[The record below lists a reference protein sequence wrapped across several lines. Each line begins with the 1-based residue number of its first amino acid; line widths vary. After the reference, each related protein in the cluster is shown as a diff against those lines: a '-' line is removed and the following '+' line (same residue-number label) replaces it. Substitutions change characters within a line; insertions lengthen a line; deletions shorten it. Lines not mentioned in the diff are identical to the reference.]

1 MDSFKQ
7 YFCHG
12 WKREFRL
19 STSTEARWKYCRSY
33 FWEELEY
40 NSSEDEDHPSNF
52 KPFEIKEP
60 EVTETPVVQRTNS
73 KPTVTLSN
81 LMQTSD
87 TGRAQRVYRIEQNLG
102 TTDMSGMFSNLSGL
116 LSGIIGEQLA
126 NQVAEQSMGNII
138 HQVMQTD
145 IPTTSTN
152 PASKDAVDR
161 LKRGSYKDLLKSLD
175 FKDMKIVSRDKEQI
189 NLQETILK
197 NSANKQCSV
206 WKDEFT
212 DAQKDLIRMPCLH
225 IFHETCLI
233 PWLEKNNSWPTWRH
247 ELPKDEQKS
256 ECSTP
261 YTQQQ
266 VFTTNFSSSGPT
278 IITNQTFSF
287 SNLRNR

>member
-1 MDSFKQ
+1 
-7 YFCHG
+7 
-12 WKREFRL
+12 
-19 STSTEARWKYCRSY
+19 
-33 FWEELEY
+33 
-40 NSSEDEDHPSNF
+40 
-52 KPFEIKEP
+52 
-60 EVTETPVVQRTNS
+60 
-73 KPTVTLSN
+73 
-81 LMQTSD
+81 MQTSD

-206 WKDEFT
+206 
-212 DAQKDLIRMPCLH
+212 
-225 IFHETCLI
+225 
-233 PWLEKNNSWPTWRH
+233 
-247 ELPKDEQKS
+247 
-256 ECSTP
+256 
-261 YTQQQ
+261 
-266 VFTTNFSSSGPT
+266 
-278 IITNQTFSF
+278 
-287 SNLRNR
+287 